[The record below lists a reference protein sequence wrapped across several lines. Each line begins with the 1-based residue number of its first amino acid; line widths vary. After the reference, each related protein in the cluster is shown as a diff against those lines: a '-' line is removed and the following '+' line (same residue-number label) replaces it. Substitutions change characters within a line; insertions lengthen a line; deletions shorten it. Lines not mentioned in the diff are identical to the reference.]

1 MRPPFF
7 FSSDLTA
14 STVLYV
20 FSLAILG
27 AVIIG
32 GIPGAR
38 ITRGRLWHRLAE
50 PGAGGSGMR
59 FGRVATGVIVVQVAL
74 CVAFIPVAIMNGQE
88 LLKDRRSS
96 DFPAEAFLTGRLFQQ
111 LDHPSQ
117 ASNTGADQQEGEGRA
132 AELFEEANRRL
143 AAAPNVRATTRASR
157 LPGFNHPIEPI
168 EIEGDSAR
176 TLSTRL
182 VGVDPNFF
190 DVVGGR
196 IVDGRSFRPEDVTAE
211 VGVAIVDH
219 AWAMQT
225 YGGGNPIG
233 TRIRYPLRDEPQAG
247 DWHEIVGV
255 VAGMQNA
262 LGPVSP
268 VSVFRPLRPEEHASV
283 QFYARTTGDPD
294 QVLPQ
299 VHSLITAVDPA
310 IGIADLKPLDEVW
323 RPVERSNVFF
333 TVALGIV
340 GAIILLFALIGI
352 YALMSFTVAQR
363 TREIGIRAALGAD
376 PRRIV
381 MTIFSRAMGQIG
393 LGVVVGAA
401 LVSLTVA
408 DDPEGRRLVGAV
420 AATMVVVG
428 LMGCLIPAMR
438 ALRIHPAEALRAE

>member
-20 FSLAILG
+20 LALAVLG

-88 LLKDRRSS
+88 LLEDRRSS

-111 LDHPSQ
+111 LDRPPQ
-117 ASNTGADQQEGEGRA
+117 GPGAEADQQEPGA

-143 AAAPNVRATTRASR
+143 AAAPNVLATTRASR
-157 LPGFNHPIEPI
+157 LPGFNHPLEPI

-176 TLSTRL
+176 TIYTRL
-182 VGVDPNFF
+182 VGVEPNFF
-190 DVVGGR
+190 DVVSAR
-196 IVDGRSFRPEDVTAE
+196 IVEGRSFRAEDVTAE
-211 VGVAIVDH
+211 LGVAIVDRD
-219 AWAMQT
+219 WAMQT

-233 TRIRYPLRDEPQAG
+233 KHIRYPLRDEPQPG

-262 LGPVSP
+262 LGPGSP
-268 VSVFRPLRPEEHASV
+268 VSVFRPLRPEEHASF
-283 QFYARTTGDPD
+283 QFYLRTAGDPD
-294 QVLPQ
+294 EIMPQ
-299 VHSLITAVDPA
+299 VHSLVTAVDPA

-323 RPVERSNVFF
+323 RPVERSNVYF
-333 TVALGIV
+333 TVALGTV

-381 MTIFSRAMGQIG
+381 VTIFSRAMGQIG
-393 LGVVVGAA
+393 LGVVVGAV

-408 DDPEGRRLVGAV
+408 DDADGRRLVAAV
-420 AATMVVVG
+420 AAAMVVVG

-438 ALRIHPAEALRAE
+438 ALRIHPTEALRAE